1 MLHQVQL
8 LMDDADA
15 ERLRRARVTD
25 VDLFAKI
32 LDRTA
37 VALVDTGQD
46 LHQCRLARAVFTD
59 QRHDLPLAH
68 FQLRI
73 VQRMHSGEV
82 FLDALHP
89 QNDLAHPNITFL
101 LLTDH
106 AILSKSNRFP
116 AECTN
121 AKRFVHALFQLK
133 GNRE

>member
-46 LHQCRLARAVFTD
+46 LHQRRLARAVFTD
-59 QRHDLPLAH
+59 QRHDLPL
-68 FQLRI
+68 FI
-73 VQRMHSGEV
+73 
-82 FLDALHP
+82 
-89 QNDLAHPNITFL
+89 QNDQYQDAN
-101 LLTDH
+101 
-106 AILSKSNRFP
+106 
-116 AECTN
+116 
-121 AKRFVHALFQLK
+121 LFAVSL
-133 GNRE
+133 ELE